1 LRDPSSEDGRRRR
14 IRAATLSGLV
24 FPGAGQV
31 YLGARLRGGAFV
43 LTTLLAIAMLLA
55 RLFDVVLARV
65 PETPVLDPVEAWR
78 LSWSI
83 VQETQGQL
91 TSLTL
96 LIVGIWAAS
105 VLDAWLGSGR
115 GGR

>member
-1 LRDPSSEDGRRRR
+1 V
-14 IRAATLSGLV
+14 ALSGLV
-24 FPGAGQV
+24 FPGAGQIH
-31 YLGARLRGGAFV
+31 LGARARGGAFA
-43 LTTLLAIAMLLA
+43 LATLAALGVLLA

-83 VQETQGQL
+83 MEEARGEL

-96 LIVGIWAAS
+96 LILGIWAVS

-115 GGR
+115 SGR

>member
-1 LRDPSSEDGRRRR
+1 LTPVSSEDDRRRR
-14 IRAATLSGLV
+14 LRAAPLSGLV
-24 FPGAGQV
+24 FPGAGQI
-31 YLGARLRGGAFV
+31 YLGARARGAALVFA
-43 LTTLLAIAMLLA
+43 TLLALGMLLV

-83 VQETQGQL
+83 MEETRGEL

-96 LIVGIWAAS
+96 LIVGIWAVS

-115 GGR
+115 SGR